1 MSINSLSIFFLVC
14 YLSVSI
20 ISASPHALPV
30 QNPLNSAARS
40 AHPQE
45 YILKSDFDIH
55 AKPTTRRYNLTV
67 TETKAALD
75 GFLRQV
81 MAINGQIP
89 GPLIEANEGDRL
101 EITVINKMNIE
112 LTMHWHGLYQAS
124 EFWEDGVTGVTQC
137 PIPSNGGIYTY
148 KFDTNGQRHK
158 RPNDSFARDPLKR
171 SIDFDHDVVLM
182 MADWYHNTSS
192 DIVQEMLSEAGY
204 FGTPAAPGANCALI
218 NGVGQWNCSLAT
230 TTQQCNQVTSP
241 PEFTVTAGQ
250 RIRFRLINAGVHAMF
265 FFSVDEHMLNIT
277 EADSTGIY
285 GPSDFR
291 HIWLHNGQRYSVI
304 VQTKEEDVGRNFY
317 MRATMNSDCWAWVPN
332 DIQDTA
338 LGILRLAHDD
348 ARPENVSKARP
359 DTQGWPQDF
368 PQECIDI
375 DPSLMVPILKSTV
388 PASVVG
394 WVWFQLINNTAEHLT
409 REEAVRLAKEAHHD
423 SSRDPNLRGKKKYVT
438 ISHRAKH
445 YRDRS
450 DGSAEDL
457 HDVCRVPATF
467 HGKGGGYQENSSSR
481 HAAVDTG
488 QEKNRQHNPQRF
500 GGRKSPAGITRLAGP
515 PPTPAGTIG
524 KYFVNNVSWTTFP
537 YQPVLHDLTPGGVG
551 TINGSRVANVIF
563 PTAEWYDLYLVNVD
577 AAGSHPYHLHAMDMH
592 IVAYGRGFPTP
603 EKLSKIKYSTENP
616 LRRDTVVVPSASFVV
631 VRLNADIPGAWI
643 MVLLIRIL

>member
-1 MSINSLSIFFLVC
+1 
-14 YLSVSI
+14 
-20 ISASPHALPV
+20 
-30 QNPLNSAARS
+30 
-40 AHPQE
+40 
-45 YILKSDFDIH
+45 
-55 AKPTTRRYNLTV
+55 
-67 TETKAALD
+67 
-75 GFLRQV
+75 
-81 MAINGQIP
+81 
-89 GPLIEANEGDRL
+89 
-101 EITVINKMNIE
+101 
-112 LTMHWHGLYQAS
+112 
-124 EFWEDGVTGVTQC
+124 
-137 PIPSNGGIYTY
+137 
-148 KFDTNGQRHK
+148 
-158 RPNDSFARDPLKR
+158 
-171 SIDFDHDVVLM
+171 
-182 MADWYHNTSS
+182 
-192 DIVQEMLSEAGY
+192 MLSEAGY

-304 VQTKEEDVGRNFY
+304 VQTKEEDVDRNFY

-375 DPSLMVPILKSTV
+375 DPSLMAGFGF
-388 PASVVG
+388 PAN
-394 WVWFQLINNTAEHLT
+394 QYTAEHLT

-423 SSRDPNLRGKKKYVT
+423 SSRDPNLRGK
-438 ISHRAKH
+438 
-445 YRDRS
+445 RS
-450 DGSAEDL
+450 T
-457 HDVCRVPATF
+457 VPAHFT
-467 HGKGGGYQENSSSR
+467 GKE
-481 HAAVDTG
+481 
-488 QEKNRQHNPQRF
+488 
-500 GGRKSPAGITRLAGP
+500 AGIRRIRLPVMLPWIQGKKKIASITHSALGVEKVQQGSP
-515 PPTPAGTIG
+515 DWQASSDTSRDDS
-524 KYFVNNVSWTTFP
+524 KYFVNNVSWTSDVP

-603 EKLSKIKYSTENP
+603 ENFQKSNTALKI
-616 LRRDTVVVPSASFVV
+616 RFGDTVVVPSASFVV

-643 MVLLIRIL
+643 MVLLIRYAGVVVVQPDAIGRFVIPEKNLALCDARTSP